1 MKSIEKL
8 EENYKR
14 ELELAEKHKQNASD
28 IKKEIE
34 LLKGNMI
41 NQKTKALNLS
51 GAEYDRFMK
60 LLGSDKKTVL
70 EAIGLVLG
78 EDAVQELSEPADTE
92 KGEDEND
99 FNRSLEGEE
108 DESRN

>member
-41 NQKTKALNLS
+41 NQKTKALNLN

-60 LLGSDKKTVL
+60 LLGSDKRTVL

-78 EDAVQELSEPADTE
+78 EDAVQEQSEIE
-92 KGEDEND
+92 KGEDDDEL
-99 FNRSLEGEE
+99 NRSLEGEE
-108 DESRN
+108 ESRN